1 VAGPVDDVSRRLF
14 EEAVR
19 HIPGGVNSPV
29 RAMRSV
35 GREHPLF
42 IVEASGAEVVD
53 ADGNRY
59 VDYVASWGPM
69 ILGHAH
75 PAVVEAIREA
85 ALRGTSYGAPT
96 PSETDLAIRVKRAYP
111 CVELVRFVSSGTEAS
126 MSALRLARSATGR
139 DGVLKF
145 AGCYHGHVDALLAQA
160 GSGIATLGIPSTPGV
175 PAAVAADT
183 VVVPYNDPEALE
195 RAFHAHGE
203 RLACAMVEG
212 VPGNMG
218 VIPPQPGFL
227 ELLARLCRQ
236 HGALFVVDEVMSG
249 FRVAAGGAVELYGLE
264 PDLVVFGK
272 IVGGGL
278 PCAAFGG
285 PRATMELLAP
295 LGSTYQAGTLSGNPL
310 AMAAGVTTLD
320 LLWEPGIYERLEAM
334 SARVEAALRD
344 ALGEE
349 GVTINRAG
357 SMLTAFFHPGPVHS
371 FADAA
376 AGDTQRFGRL
386 FRHCLAEGV
395 YLAPSAFEA
404 AFVSLAHGEAELEA
418 TARAFRSFAAA
429 ERTAAPA

>member
-1 VAGPVDDVSRRLF
+1 
-14 EEAVR
+14 
-19 HIPGGVNSPV
+19 
-29 RAMRSV
+29 
-35 GREHPLF
+35 
-42 IVEASGAEVVD
+42 
-53 ADGNRY
+53 
-59 VDYVASWGPM
+59 
-69 ILGHAH
+69 
-75 PAVVEAIREA
+75 
-85 ALRGTSYGAPT
+85 
-96 PSETDLAIRVKRAYP
+96 
-111 CVELVRFVSSGTEAS
+111 

-175 PAAVAADT
+175 PAAVASDT
-183 VVVPYNDPEALE
+183 VVVPYNDFEALE
-195 RAFHAHGE
+195 RAFHEHGS

-218 VIPPQPGFL
+218 CIPPEPGFL
-227 ELLARLCRQ
+227 ELLRDLCTR
-236 HGALFVVDEVMSG
+236 HGAMFVVDEVMSG
-249 FRVAAGGAVELYGLE
+249 FRVAPGGAVELYGLE

-272 IVGGGL
+272 IVGGGM

-295 LGSTYQAGTLSGNPL
+295 IGSTYQAGTLSGNPL

-320 LLWEPGIYERLEAM
+320 LLWEPGVYDQLEST

-344 ALGEE
+344 ALGDG
-349 GVTINRAG
+349 GVTINRVG
-357 SMLTAFFHPGPVHS
+357 SMLTAFFHAGPVRS
-371 FADAA
+371 YADAA
-376 AGDTQRFGRL
+376 AGDTARFGRL

-404 AFVSLAHGEAELEA
+404 AFVSLAHGEAELER
-418 TARAFRSFAAA
+418 TAAAFRSFAAA